1 MTILRRL
8 GIALL
13 LMMAASESQAQD
25 SKQVFIYCPNE
36 RAGLHIAQQMGEGWQ
51 ELGQLCSS
59 DYGSWGPE
67 KRMYHPSL
75 ARAKDGSWRL
85 VFQVNDR
92 SPLFAAAYSKDLI
105 TWRPQ
110 DYPIM
115 TTRQCL
121 APVVFGNP
129 DGTFDIYFKTKGG
142 DKRWTSATPNFRDFT
157 PDRPS
162 QIGDDAWLRDTAT
175 VGGQLVEGCLFEIS
189 ENELNTIKNHFDR
202 QTADWK
208 MSQERMY
215 NDDKNPFYRFPV
227 NATLFVTNEEKT
239 ISDKLIGVFFED
251 ISYAADGG
259 LYAELIQN
267 RDFEYVPKDHRGW
280 NATTAWSCSKP
291 ITVVQVDPLSKNNP
305 RYAVLGND
313 TIYNEGWDGI
323 AVKQGSKYNF
333 SMFVRNIS
341 DKKDFIIQL
350 VDSNNVVIAQTSL
363 KTQGK
368 GWKQYEAVLTAK
380 QTCEKARLAVI
391 GQKEVKAG
399 IDMVSLF
406 PQETFMGRKNG
417 LRKDL
422 AETIAALK
430 PKFVRFPGGCM
441 SHGQGMDNIYH
452 WNHTVGPLQD
462 RKPDF
467 NIWGYHQTRGL
478 GFFEY
483 FQFCEDIGAEPL
495 PVLAAGVPCQNS
507 NANRNGRGGQQ
518 GGIPMD
524 QMPAYIQELLDMI
537 EWANGDP
544 ATSKWA
550 KMRADAGHPAPF
562 NLKYLG
568 LGNEERIS
576 PEFAERFKYIYERV
590 TKAHPEI
597 VIVGTAGPGSHPGNS
612 DLDNGWKLAEELGM
626 PIIDEHYYEPN
637 NYFLNKRQYDNYP
650 RDRKTKVYLGEYAAK
665 DKKLIDA
672 LAEGL
677 YLLHVERNGD
687 IVAMTSYAPLF
698 ARRDNTNWNP
708 DMIYFDNERAYLTC
722 SYYVQQ
728 LFGQSAGQY
737 WYGDCVKF
745 EGDAKDV
752 IQPLENVHYGQS
764 VILNVKT
771 RKLYVKICNA
781 SDEAK
786 KADINL
792 SRFKIKGNAVKTVLT
807 GAANDENN
815 YDQQPIAPQKQDVKA
830 EKKFTLD
837 VAPYSFIML
846 EYSL

>member
-1 MTILRRL
+1 MNKRITF
-8 GIALL
+8 GAVLL
-13 LMMAASESQAQD
+13 A
-25 SKQVFIYCPNE
+25 
-36 RAGLHIAQQMGEGWQ
+36 
-51 ELGQLCSS
+51 
-59 DYGSWGPE
+59 
-67 KRMYHPSL
+67 
-75 ARAKDGSWRL
+75 
-85 VFQVNDR
+85 
-92 SPLFAAAYSKDLI
+92 
-105 TWRPQ
+105 
-110 DYPIM
+110 
-115 TTRQCL
+115 
-121 APVVFGNP
+121 
-129 DGTFDIYFKTKGG
+129 
-142 DKRWTSATPNFRDFT
+142 
-157 PDRPS
+157 
-162 QIGDDAWLRDTAT
+162 
-175 VGGQLVEGCLFEIS
+175 
-189 ENELNTIKNHFDR
+189 
-202 QTADWK
+202 
-208 MSQERMY
+208 
-215 NDDKNPFYRFPV
+215 
-227 NATLFVTNEEKT
+227 ATLGLNAQKPMNAPSGGKA
-239 ISDKLIGVFFED
+239 ISDELIGIFFED
-251 ISYAADGG
+251 ISSAADGG

-267 RDFEYVPKDHRGW
+267 GSFEFNPSERDGW
-280 NATTAWSCSKP
+280 GPGTAWKSIRPGHSLGFAE
-291 ITVVQVDPLSKNNP
+291 VRMVDGIHQNNP
-305 RYAVLGND
+305 TYMRLH
-313 TIYNEGWDGI
+313 TER
-323 AVKQGSKYNF
+323 VKEYY
-333 SMFVRNIS
+333 
-341 DKKDFIIQL
+341 DY
-350 VDSNNVVIAQTSL
+350 
-363 KTQGK
+363 K
-368 GWKQYEAVLTAK
+368 GWKGFGLQNDGFNGISIKAGAKYDFSAFLRNVNGEAKSVRVVLTKRGQGWGAEPTALAEATLDVHNTSWKKYEAVLTPTEDCTNANLQILVLNK
-380 QTCEKARLAVI
+380 
-391 GQKEVKAG
+391 GDMD
-399 IDMVSLF
+399 IDQVSLM
-406 PQETFMGRKNG
+406 PEDTYKGHG

-422 AETIAALK
+422 AQALADLQ
-430 PKFVRFPGGCM
+430 PKFMRFPGGCVV
-441 SHGQGMDNIYH
+441 HGGGDGFWDTYRWKTTI
-452 WNHTVGPLQD
+452 GPKEQ
-462 RKPDF
+462 RKSLK
-467 NIWGYHQTRGL
+467 NTWGYHQSMGL
-478 GFFEY
+478 GYFEY
-483 FQFCEDIGAEPL
+483 FQFCEDLGMEPL
-495 PVLAAGVPCQNS
+495 PILPCGVSCQG
-507 NANRNGRGGQQ
+507 ANGGWGMRGQAQ
-518 GGIPMD
+518 DVVPM
-524 QMPAYIQELLDMI
+524 EDMDEWVAEAIDLI

-544 ATSKWA
+544 ATNKWA

-687 IVAMTSYAPLF
+687 VVAMTSYAPLF
-698 ARRDNTNWNP
+698 ARKDNTNWNP

-764 VILNVKT
+764 TILNVKT

-786 KADINL
+786 KANINL
-792 SRFKIKGNAVKTVLT
+792 SRFKIKGNAVKTILT

-815 YDQQPIAPQKQDVKA
+815 YEQQPIAPQKQDIKA

>member
-1 MTILRRL
+1 MNKRITL
-8 GIALL
+8 GAALL
-13 LMMAASESQAQD
+13 A
-25 SKQVFIYCPNE
+25 
-36 RAGLHIAQQMGEGWQ
+36 
-51 ELGQLCSS
+51 
-59 DYGSWGPE
+59 
-67 KRMYHPSL
+67 
-75 ARAKDGSWRL
+75 
-85 VFQVNDR
+85 
-92 SPLFAAAYSKDLI
+92 
-105 TWRPQ
+105 
-110 DYPIM
+110 
-115 TTRQCL
+115 
-121 APVVFGNP
+121 
-129 DGTFDIYFKTKGG
+129 
-142 DKRWTSATPNFRDFT
+142 
-157 PDRPS
+157 
-162 QIGDDAWLRDTAT
+162 
-175 VGGQLVEGCLFEIS
+175 
-189 ENELNTIKNHFDR
+189 
-202 QTADWK
+202 
-208 MSQERMY
+208 
-215 NDDKNPFYRFPV
+215 
-227 NATLFVTNEEKT
+227 ATLGLNAQKPMTAPSGGKA
-239 ISDKLIGVFFED
+239 ISDELIGIFFED
-251 ISYAADGG
+251 ISSAADGG

-267 RDFEYVPKDHRGW
+267 GSFEFNPSERDGWGPGTAWKSIRPGHSLGYAEVRMNDGLHQNNPTYMRLHTERAKEYYDYRGW
-280 NATTAWSCSKP
+280 KGFGL
-291 ITVVQVDPLSKNNP
+291 Q
-305 RYAVLGND
+305 ND
-313 TIYNEGWDGI
+313 GFNGI
-323 AVKQGSKYNF
+323 SVKAGEKYNF
-333 SMFVRNIS
+333 SAFLRNVSGVGKWVRVA
-341 DKKDFIIQL
+341 L
-350 VDSNNVVIAQTSL
+350 VAQPQGRGFGPRDPRLLAETKFDVHSNAWE
-363 KTQGK
+363 K
-368 GWKQYEAVLTAK
+368 YEAVLTPDS
-380 QTCEKARLAVI
+380 TCQNASLQILVLDT
-391 GQKEVKAG
+391 GDLD
-399 IDMVSLF
+399 IDMVSLI
-406 PQETFMGRKNG
+406 PQDTYKGHG

-422 AETIAALK
+422 AQALADLQ
-430 PKFVRFPGGCM
+430 PKFMRFPGGCVV
-441 SHGQGMDNIYH
+441 HGGGDGFWDTYRWKTTI
-452 WNHTVGPLQD
+452 GPKEQ
-462 RKPDF
+462 RKSLK
-467 NIWGYHQTRGL
+467 NTWGYHQSMGL
-478 GFFEY
+478 GYFEY
-483 FQFCEDIGAEPL
+483 FQFCEDLGMEPL
-495 PVLAAGVPCQNS
+495 PILPCGVSCQGT
-507 NANRNGRGGQQ
+507 NGGWGMRGQAQ
-518 GGIPMD
+518 DVVPM
-524 QMPAYIQELLDMI
+524 EDMDEWVDEAIDLI

-544 ATSKWA
+544 ATNKWA

-698 ARRDNTNWNP
+698 ARRDK
-708 DMIYFDNERAYLTC
+708 
-722 SYYVQQ
+722 
-728 LFGQSAGQY
+728 QSAGQY